1 MDHESELKVK
11 IRSRKGRLYID
22 YYVEGRRM
30 RRSTGLEDNSK
41 NRVLIKKEIIPQIQA
56 KILLGEYGKKRA
68 KPLHEYALRYVN
80 SKENLISYDVKK
92 SRVSKIVKSLGKIN
106 IDRIT
111 RSHIKD
117 FLAQHKSKPHTVK
130 GYLVEIRGIL
140 DVALDDGVI
149 QVNQARNIRLGKHG
163 KPDINPFSPE
173 EVQAIMENAHGMF
186 KNYLGIS
193 FNTGLRSGEVIGIMH
208 ADVGDRLSI
217 KRTVTRGRVKEP
229 KTVGSIRTIP
239 IFDVARPY
247 LEEQAKVSRSL
258 FLFEKDGENLGD
270 IGYFRRQWR
279 TVLKNAGVRYRK
291 LYNTRH
297 TFITAML
304 NSGQFSILQIAQMV
318 GHASPRMIMSTYAG
332 FVQSEHLK
340 IDVKTDL
347 FGHNT
352 GTVEKVVK
360 SYEFENSVKSS

>member
-1 MDHESELKVK
+1 MEN
-11 IRSRKGRLYID
+11 
-22 YYVEGRRM
+22 
-30 RRSTGLEDNSK
+30 TAK
-41 NRVLIKKEIIPQIQA
+41 NRLMIKKEIIPKIQA

-68 KPLHEYALRYVN
+68 KPLHEYAKRYLV
-80 SKENLISYDVKK
+80 SKEDLISYDVKK
-92 SRVSKIVKSLGKIN
+92 SRVAKIIASLGKLYV
-106 IDRIT
+106 DRVT

-117 FLAQHKSKPHTVK
+117 YLAQYKSKPYTAKEYLTV
-130 GYLVEIRGIL
+130 IRGIL
-140 DVALDDGVI
+140 DVALDDEVI
-149 QVNQARNIRLGKHG
+149 QVNQARNIRLGKLG
-163 KPDINPFSPE
+163 KPKIDPFSSE
-173 EVQAIMENAHGMF
+173 EVQAIMENVQGMF

-193 FNTGLRSGEVIGIMH
+193 FNTGLRSGEVIGIMRM
-208 ADVGDRLSI
+208 DVNESLSI
-217 KRTVTRGRVKEP
+217 KRTVTRGRINEP

-239 IFDVARPY
+239 IFDVARPF
-247 LEEQAKVSRSL
+247 LEEQSKVSKSL
-258 FLFEKDGENLGD
+258 FLFEKDGQNLGD